1 MGVDQAEAQAVQT
14 ASFNHEPHFRQ
25 LRHSHLRQ
33 GVQQRQRFRALPQRS
48 KGKFRN
54 DKRMDHNVPLMK
66 MPAHFLI
73 FRPKVINPDR
83 RIRENQFDRSL
94 RRGTAFNLGIVPPRD
109 ANLRALSR
117 SMRAL
122 RASRTNA
129 VFSTT
134 PVNSWAV
141 RTRSSSSA
149 RVVLIKTQGTDYS
162 IK

>member
-1 MGVDQAEAQAVQT
+1 MCVDQTKSQAVQ
-14 ASFNHEPHFRQ
+14 AAGFNHEPHFRQ

-33 GVQQRQRFRALPQRS
+33 RVQQRKRFRALPQRS
-48 KGKFRN
+48 QGKLRN
-54 DKRMDHNVPLMK
+54 NERMDYDLPLLK
-66 MPAHFLI
+66 MPAHLLI

-83 RIRENQFDRSL
+83 RIRENQCGRSL
-94 RRGTAFNLGIVPPRD
+94 RRGTAFNLGIVPPSD

-129 VFSTT
+129 VFSST

-149 RVVLIKTQGTDYS
+149 RVVLIETPGTDYS

>member
-1 MGVDQAEAQAVQT
+1 
-14 ASFNHEPHFRQ
+14 
-25 LRHSHLRQ
+25 
-33 GVQQRQRFRALPQRS
+33 
-48 KGKFRN
+48 
-54 DKRMDHNVPLMK
+54 MDHNLPLVELHAHLVVPRTEM
-66 MPAHFLI
+66 
-73 FRPKVINPDR
+73 VNPNR
-83 RIRENQFDRSL
+83 RICENQCGRAFVLPSL
-94 RRGTAFNLGIVPPRD
+94 RRGIFFNLGIVPPRD